1 MNLILAQTPT
11 ACCLSIE
18 FNYEQSHKR
27 NATIERKNYVSA
39 VPYLL
44 HGCYCDNYHR
54 SDIKSVV
61 LIIIMKQEPIEA
73 IFVKFADAQQQIEEN
88 QKKLKEKTSLAE
100 IVGEIEHVR
109 LGDQIS

>member
-1 MNLILAQTPT
+1 MGQTPT

-18 FNYEQSHKR
+18 FNYEKRHKR
-27 NATIERKNYVSA
+27 YVAVERDDYVFALSCLR
-39 VPYLL
+39 YG
-44 HGCYCDNYHR
+44 HRCDNYHR

-88 QKKLKEKTSLAE
+88 QKKLEEKTSLAE